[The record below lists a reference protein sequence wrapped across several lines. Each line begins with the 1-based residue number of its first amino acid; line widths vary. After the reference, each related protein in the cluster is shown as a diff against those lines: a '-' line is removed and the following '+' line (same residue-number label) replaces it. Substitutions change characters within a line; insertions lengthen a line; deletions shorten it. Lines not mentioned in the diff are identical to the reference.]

1 MKVVVTGGSGYVGQ
15 FLVKKLLDS
24 GDTVVATSRSIERA
38 QSLLQHPNLTWHAYD
53 LGNNDEKFD
62 FLEGADSLVH
72 TALDHKPGLYR
83 EGHGNDPAGFMVRN
97 SLRSILLL
105 KCASLHK
112 IKRTVFISSRAVFG
126 EEDPEGLV
134 VPIPDEQPPFPDT
147 LYGIAKASIEGM
159 VDTSQNIGLCIL
171 RPTGVYGLIDPIDRS
186 KWYGLVNGSSL
197 EISVAG
203 EDKPRTE
210 VHGDDVAKAVLLLLR
225 TTNEGVEKPFYNC
238 SDVVLSLTQIKYVAN
253 QVLKGA
259 SDASILDSMPEVGEP
274 HHEMATNALL
284 ELGWKKSGMPK
295 VVETVRSLLSRA

>member
-15 FLVKKLLDS
+15 FIVKKLLDS

-38 QSLLQHPNLTWHAYD
+38 QSRLQHPNLTWHAYD

-72 TALDHKPGLYR
+72 AALDHKPGLYR

-105 KCASLHK
+105 KCASLYK

-126 EEDPEGLV
+126 EEDPEDLV
-134 VPIPDEQPPFPDT
+134 VPIPDEHPPFPDT

-159 VDTSQNIGLCIL
+159 VDASQNIGLCIL
-171 RPTGVYGLIDPIDRS
+171 RPTGVYGLIEPIARS
-186 KWYGLVNGSSL
+186 KWYGLVHSSSL
-197 EISVAG
+197 DISVAG
-203 EDKPRTE
+203 EEKPRTE
-210 VHGDDVAKAVLLLLR
+210 VHGDDVANAVLLLLR

-259 SDASILDSMPEVGEP
+259 SDASILDTLPEIGVP
-274 HHEMATNALL
+274 HHELATEALCR
-284 ELGWKKSGMPK
+284 LGWKKSGMPS
-295 VVETVRSLLSRA
+295 VIETVRSLLATK